1 MLTATTVLAAGSY
14 GAPADTVT
22 LDFDG
27 RHRRR
32 IALTGDGG
40 LAFLLDLPKATA
52 LQAGDGLLLEDGR
65 IVRVKA
71 APEPLTEVT
80 ADDPHHLLRLAWH
93 LGNRHLPAMIEAGR
107 ILIRRDHVITEMV
120 RGLGGRARDI
130 EAPFDPEGGAYGG
143 SAGGHGHSHAETHGH
158 AHADAHGHSHAE
170 AHAEARGSHT
180 HAHATSHG
188 PVQAGG
194 GHSHSHSHSHGHS
207 HSHADG
213 EPDDH

>member
-1 MLTATTVLAAGSY
+1 MLTAATVLPAGSY

-52 LQAGDGLLLEDGR
+52 LQAGDGLLLDDGR
-65 IVRVKA
+65 VVAVAA

-80 ADDPHHLLRLAWH
+80 ATDPHHLLRLAWH
-93 LGNRHLPAMIEAGR
+93 LGNRHLPAMIEDGR
-107 ILIRRDHVITEMV
+107 ILIRRDHVISEMV
-120 RGLGGRARDI
+120 RGLGGQARDI

-143 SAGGHGHSHAETHGH
+143 SAGGHGHAGDHGH
-158 AHADAHGHSHAE
+158 AHSDAHSHSHAE
-170 AHAEARGSHT
+170 AHGNHAHSHTTSHSHATASGSHT
-180 HAHATSHG
+180 H
-188 PVQAGG
+188 
-194 GHSHSHSHSHGHS
+194 SHSQSHS

-213 EPDDH
+213 EPHDH

>member
-1 MLTATTVLAAGSY
+1 MLTASRVLPAGSY
-14 GAPADTVT
+14 GDAADSVT

-52 LQAGDGLLLEDGR
+52 LQAGDGLVLEDGR
-65 IVRVKA
+65 IVQVRA

-80 ADDPHHLLRLAWH
+80 ADDPHHLLRLAWP
-93 LGNRHLPAMIEAGR
+93 LGNRHLQAMIEAGR
-107 ILIRRDHVITEMV
+107 ILIRRDHVISDMV

-143 SAGGHGHSHAETHGH
+143 SAGGHGHSHREAHGH
-158 AHADAHGHSHAE
+158 AHAE
-170 AHAEARGSHT
+170 AHAEAHGSHSQ
-180 HAHATSHG
+180 ATSHG
-188 PVQAGG
+188 HAQAGG

-207 HSHADG
+207 HSPGKPH
-213 EPDDH
+213 DH

>member
-1 MLTATTVLAAGSY
+1 MLSATTVLPAGSY

-32 IALTGDGG
+32 IALAGDGG

-65 IVRVKA
+65 IVQVRA

-80 ADDPHHLLRLAWH
+80 AADPHHLLRLAWH

-107 ILIRRDHVITEMV
+107 ILIRRDHVISEMV
-120 RGLGGRARDI
+120 RGLGDRARDI

-170 AHAEARGSHT
+170 AHDSR
-180 HAHATSHG
+180 AHATSHSHA
-188 PVQAGG
+188 QAGG
-194 GHSHSHSHSHGHS
+194 AHGHSHPHSHSHGHS